1 MFVGPREV
9 TQELNSL
16 NTLVRRHYK
25 PIILVLV
32 LVLLLV
38 LLWVLRGILLPFI
51 IGVILAWLLQPV
63 IDRVQRRL
71 PGAERHQQL
80 ERVLII
86 VAMYLLAAA
95 IIGLLVLYVA
105 TTLGKSVVSLVVE
118 FPRLIPQ
125 GVAAIEERLETFL
138 VSLPPSTRA
147 QVSTLISQ
155 AGTQGGKALV
165 DFITG
170 GVVRIRSSSSM
181 ILGFVALPVFLF
193 YLLKDWQGLR
203 SDFYGALPPWA
214 LTHVRSV
221 FAIVRNVIGRYL
233 RAQLIMGL
241 AVGLGVYVLLTIAGT
256 SYALPLAVF
265 AGLGEFVPIIGP
277 WLAGI
282 VGVLVVF
289 ATAPDKIVWVALG
302 YIIIQLAQNNLMSPR
317 VQGHQ
322 MMIHPALVIVLTI
335 LAASIMG
342 LPGFLIVLPLTMTF
356 VEIVKYAK
364 RCARSSAG
372 GETSLPL

>member
-1 MFVGPREV
+1 M
-9 TQELNSL
+9 NSFYL
-16 NTLVRRHYK
+16 RARQHQR
-25 PIILVLV
+25 PIILVLT
-32 LVLLLV
+32 LVLLIV
-38 LLWVLRGILLPFI
+38 LLWLLRGVLLPFI
-51 IGVILAWLLQPV
+51 IGVLLAWLLQPV
-63 IDRVQRRL
+63 IDRVERRL
-71 PGAERHQQL
+71 PGAGKHRQL
-80 ERVLII
+80 RRVTVII
-86 VAMYLLAAA
+86 GMYLVVAA
-95 IIGLLVLYVA
+95 IIGLLVFYVA
-105 TTLGKSVVSLVVE
+105 TTLGKPVVSLVIE

-125 GVAAIEERLETFL
+125 GMAAIEERLETYL
-138 VSLPPSTRA
+138 VSLPPSMRI
-147 QVSTLISQ
+147 QISDFLSQ

-193 YLLKDWQGLR
+193 YLLKDWHGLR

-214 LTHVRSV
+214 LTHVRST

-241 AVGLGVYVLLTIAGT
+241 AVGLGVYVLLTIAKIG
-256 SYALPLAVF
+256 YALPLAVF

-289 ATAPDKIVWVALG
+289 ATAPGKIVWVALG
-302 YIIIQLAQNNLMSPR
+302 YIVIQLVQNNLLSPR

-335 LAASIMG
+335 LAASILG
-342 LPGFLIVLPLTMTF
+342 LPGFLIVLPLTMTI
-356 VEIVKYAK
+356 VEIVKYAR
-364 RCARSSAG
+364 RCARGDTQVGAG
-372 GETSLPL
+372 NEPPTAL